1 MQKQQW
7 KQTNSMNNTGFIKVH
22 ETPTRL
28 RYKYELLKDD
38 SIDENILRAYL
49 ESIDGVSSVRINRK
63 AISIVFNLEDNV
75 KDYIEECLS
84 KITLD
89 ELLSN
94 SSVEAASVCVN
105 CVSDEAP
112 SIKGVVRASSA
123 LVAERFIKNDT
134 AKAVLTTAAAA
145 PMLIEGTKELFEE
158 GLTSKVLES
167 AAVGISVFR
176 KDYLAA
182 NSTNAMLELGEY
194 IEETTVHKSD
204 DLLKELAKPN
214 VKEAWVEKQEDD
226 KTVEVLVKSEDI
238 QVGDIVVVA
247 AGSTIPVD
255 GHIVHGDAS
264 VNQVSMTG
272 EAEPMK
278 KQRGD
283 RVISGTVLEEG
294 RIKIWA
300 EHVGADT
307 ATQRIKHYIE
317 SSLNEKSSVQ
327 LKATKLA
334 DKLVPVTLGLAGAS
348 YIFTKDFERVASILQ
363 ADYSCA
369 LKLATPVAFKS
380 TISKAGHEGVMI
392 KGAKSIEALST
403 ADTFV
408 FDKTGTLT
416 KGDLEVIE
424 VQSFDENWTEEEVLN
439 LTASTEEHYFHPVA
453 EAVVKAAK
461 QRGFVHMHHEEV
473 EFIVAHGVKTEV
485 NGKSVVIG
493 SRHFLEDDEKI
504 DFTVHK
510 DRINKSLDEGKTLLY
525 IGYDKKLLGT
535 IVLSDQLRYNTKE
548 SIIRLKELGVKH
560 IVMLTGDT
568 KQKAEMV
575 ADELGI
581 DEVYAELHPTDKAS
595 IVKKMME
602 EGKKVAFIGDGIND
616 APALISAHVGISM
629 SKGADIAK
637 ATADVGLLKDDIGA
651 VVEAKELA
659 NKTMALINTNFNATV
674 AINSVILAGATFG
687 AFSPI
692 VTAVLHNGTTI
703 GLLLNSIRGV
713 KLNK

>member
-1 MQKQQW
+1 
-7 KQTNSMNNTGFIKVH
+7 MNKFVKVH
-22 ETPTRL
+22 ETSSRL
-28 RYKYELLKDD
+28 RYKFELLKEEF
-38 SIDENILRAYL
+38 IDENILKAYL
-49 ESIDGVSSVRINRK
+49 ENIQGVLSVRVNKKAYSIIFNIENINTK
-63 AISIVFNLEDNV
+63 EDIEKSLKTLTLED
-75 KDYIEECLS
+75 
-84 KITLD
+84 
-89 ELLSN
+89 LLSTTCEDN
-94 SSVEAASVCVN
+94 AVCVSCIKN
-105 CVSDEAP
+105 EKP
-112 SIKGVVRASSA
+112 SLKGVVQAGGA
-123 LVAERFIKNDT
+123 LVAERFISNNL
-134 AKAVLTTAAAA
+134 AKALLTTTAAT
-145 PMLIEGTKELFEE
+145 PLLIEGTKELFSE

-167 AAVGISVFR
+167 AAVGISVYR

-182 NSTNAMLELGEY
+182 NSTNTMLALGEY

-214 VKEAWVEKQEDD
+214 VKEAWIEKVENGKKVELLI
-226 KTVEVLVKSEDI
+226 KTEEI

-255 GHIVHGDAS
+255 GHIVFGDAS

-272 EAEPMK
+272 EAEPLK

-294 RIKIWA
+294 RLKIWA
-300 EHVGADT
+300 EHVGANT

-334 DKLVPVTLGLAGAS
+334 DKLVPVTLGLAGFS
-348 YIFTKDFERVASILQ
+348 YLITKDFERVASILQ

-380 TISKAGHEGVMI
+380 TISKAGHNGIMI
-392 KGAKSIEALST
+392 KGAKSIEALSNV
-403 ADTFV
+403 DTFI

-424 VQSFDENWTEEEVLN
+424 VQSFDELWSEEEVLN

-485 NGKSVVIG
+485 EGKSVIIG

-504 DFTVHK
+504 DFSLHK
-510 DRINKSLDEGKTLLY
+510 DKINKSLDEGKTLLY
-525 IGYDKKLLGT
+525 IGFNGKLLGT
-535 IVLSDQLRYNTKE
+535 IALSDKIRDNAKE
-548 SIIRLKELGVKH
+548 SLLNLRQLGVKH
-560 IVMLTGDT
+560 IVMLTGDID
-568 KQKAEMV
+568 KKAQMV
-575 ADELGI
+575 ASELGI
-581 DEVYAELHPTDKAS
+581 DKVYSELLPTDKAT
-595 IVKKMME
+595 IVKQMMN
-602 EGKKVAFIGDGIND
+602 EGRNVAFVGDGIND
-616 APALISAHVGISM
+616 APALISASVGISM

-637 ATADVGLLKDDIGA
+637 ATADVSLLKDDIKA

-659 NKTMALINTNFNATV
+659 NKTMRLINTNFKATV
-674 AINSVILAGATFG
+674 GVNSAILAGATLG

-703 GLLLNSIRGV
+703 GLLLNSIKGV
-713 KLNK
+713 KA